1 MHNTSPYIY
10 HNGNKL
16 NRLILLMI
24 EILLQDQGFSLLLLF
39 LKVLREH
46 GAGEVF
52 S

>member
-24 EILLQDQGFSLLLLF
+24 EILLQDQGSLLLLF

-46 GAGEVF
+46 GAGGVF